1 MLRCIK
7 INFEDIR
14 DIEDILEVL
23 ITSMNY
29 SFVSIQ
35 DNKLEYTHTYLEPNW
50 LTKLKLAIPTL
61 RKMDALCITFD
72 GNVLTVEGPF
82 MSLKKLIKNFK
93 LYTKHI

>member
-29 SFVSIQ
+29 SFVSKH

-50 LTKLKLAIPTL
+50 LTKLKLSMPTL
-61 RKMDALCITFD
+61 RKMEALYIIFD
-72 GNVLTVEGPF
+72 GNVLTIEGPF
-82 MSLKKLIKNFK
+82 MHLKKLIKNFK